1 MTRITLHDR
10 WINRYGDRVGRNM
23 TWIKIAPTR
32 LAPRR
37 TMVRPSPS
45 ARTPTSLIRIKV
57 VRSGN
62 GLLAAYGIRQRRVSD
77 HGASPDTGHAG
88 LRRRGGAQGLSTPED
103 ELFVEQRT

>member
-1 MTRITLHDR
+1 MIDDQSLGGSRRQEYDLDQI
-10 WINRYGDRVGRNM
+10 V
-23 TWIKIAPTR
+23 PTR

-37 TMVRPSPS
+37 TMVRPSPN

-62 GLLAAYGIRQRRVSD
+62 GLLAAYGIWQRRVSD

-88 LRRRGGAQGLSTPED
+88 LRRRGGPQGLRTQQD
-103 ELFVEQRT
+103 VLFVQQRR